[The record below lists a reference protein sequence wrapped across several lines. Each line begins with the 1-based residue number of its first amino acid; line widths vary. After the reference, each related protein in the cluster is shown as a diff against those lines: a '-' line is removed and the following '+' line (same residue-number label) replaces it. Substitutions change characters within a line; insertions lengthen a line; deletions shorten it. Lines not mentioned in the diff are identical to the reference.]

1 MSLTIGLALG
11 GGGARGAAHVGV
23 LQVLHENGIRFDHIA
38 GTSAGSVIGAMYAA
52 RQDPQ
57 WIEQRFEEFISS
69 DDFQA
74 LGTKRIRKGLN
85 SDSVMGQMAKFVRNR
100 IVLIMSQQKSFLVK
114 REKLEKTIDF
124 LVPEKKF
131 EDLLIPLIVTS
142 TDLTNGEQ
150 VIYNSGNL
158 IDAIVQSCSIPG
170 YVQPTER
177 GEQILVDGGVID
189 PIPVELVKKC
199 TDYVVAVNI
208 TKDSMKEFKDKN
220 IFEFLSRAEQIKS
233 KYLAKSKMEKADF
246 VIHPSVGSLHWSRF
260 DEFDTLLT
268 NGRDAANVSLNELKA
283 DLKRK
288 NRLFYRWKQKLGL
301 MS

>member
-114 REKLEKTIDF
+114 RENTIR
-124 LVPEKKF
+124 
-131 EDLLIPLIVTS
+131 ISIVS
-142 TDLTNGEQ
+142 T
-150 VIYNSGNL
+150 
-158 IDAIVQSCSIPG
+158 
-170 YVQPTER
+170 R
-177 GEQILVDGGVID
+177 
-189 PIPVELVKKC
+189 
-199 TDYVVAVNI
+199 
-208 TKDSMKEFKDKN
+208 KE
-220 IFEFLSRAEQIKS
+220 I
-233 KYLAKSKMEKADF
+233 
-246 VIHPSVGSLHWSRF
+246 
-260 DEFDTLLT
+260 
-268 NGRDAANVSLNELKA
+268 
-283 DLKRK
+283 
-288 NRLFYRWKQKLGL
+288 
-301 MS
+301 